1 MSLIAQVATSLASD
15 VRSFVDDLGRG
26 FMSGGIAGAIYV
38 LLCRSRSSQARQA
51 LVVSACGLVG
61 VGIVLLIRIAVKVV

>member
-61 VGIVLLIRIAVKVV
+61 VGIVLLIWIAVKVV

>member
-1 MSLIAQVATSLASD
+1 MSLFVQATNTLVAD

-38 LLCRSRSSQARQA
+38 LLSRSRSSPTRDA
-51 LVVSACGLVG
+51 LVVSTCGLVG
-61 VGIVLLIRIAVKVV
+61 VGIVLSIWIAVEVI

>member
-1 MSLIAQVATSLASD
+1 MSFFIQAASTLATD

-38 LLCRSRSSQARQA
+38 LLCRSRSSQARHA

-61 VGIVLLIRIAVKVV
+61 VGIVLLIWILTKIG

>member
-1 MSLIAQVATSLASD
+1 VSIFIQAASTLATD

-51 LVVSACGLVG
+51 LVVSACGLAGVG
-61 VGIVLLIRIAVKVV
+61 VVLSIWFAVEVI

>member
-1 MSLIAQVATSLASD
+1 VSFFIQAASTLAAD
-15 VRSFVDDLGRG
+15 VRLFVDDLGRG

-51 LVVSACGLVG
+51 LVVSACGLAG
-61 VGIVLLIRIAVKVV
+61 VGMVLLIRIAVEVM

>member
-1 MSLIAQVATSLASD
+1 VSFFVQAANALATD
-15 VRSFVDDLGRG
+15 VRSFVDDMGRG

-51 LVVSACGLVG
+51 MVVSACGLVG
-61 VGIVLLIRIAVKVV
+61 VGIVLLIWIAVEVL

>member
-1 MSLIAQVATSLASD
+1 MSFFVQAANALATD
-15 VRSFVDDLGRG
+15 VRSFVDDMGRG

-51 LVVSACGLVG
+51 MVVSACGLVG
-61 VGIVLLIRIAVKVV
+61 VGIVLLIWIAVEVL

>member
-1 MSLIAQVATSLASD
+1 MSFFVQAANTLAAD
-15 VRSFVDDLGRG
+15 VRLFVDDLGRG

-51 LVVSACGLVG
+51 LMVSACGLVG
-61 VGIVLLIRIAVKVV
+61 VGTVLLIWIAVEVI